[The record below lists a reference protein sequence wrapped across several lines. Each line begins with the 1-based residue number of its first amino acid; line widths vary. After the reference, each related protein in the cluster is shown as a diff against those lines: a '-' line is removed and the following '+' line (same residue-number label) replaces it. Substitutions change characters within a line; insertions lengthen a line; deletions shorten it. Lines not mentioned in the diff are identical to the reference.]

1 MKKLKLTIISTLI
14 LALGCVSFLFP
25 TKAYASV
32 VYNNEQEQAFFESY
46 EAVCTL
52 NLQGGIT
59 ASNVEEY
66 YSVSGAGVLAGEEAG
81 SKLDKAGQLGVP
93 IISLN
98 DLLEMIK

>member
-66 YSVSGAGVLAGEEAG
+66 YSVSGAGVLAGEEAEALTEG
-81 SKLDKAGQLGVP
+81 F
-93 IISLN
+93 
-98 DLLEMIK
+98 LLT